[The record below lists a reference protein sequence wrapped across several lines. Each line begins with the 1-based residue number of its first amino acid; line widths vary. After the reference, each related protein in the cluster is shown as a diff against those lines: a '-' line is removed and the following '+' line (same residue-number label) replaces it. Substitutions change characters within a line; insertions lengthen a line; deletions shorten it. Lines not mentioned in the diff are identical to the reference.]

1 MMFECID
8 IKILSKSL
16 ASQLVKLQ
24 YIIVL
29 GPSIRHRIHGMA
41 TLIYSKFTAPNIN
54 KPST

>member
-29 GPSIRHRIHGMA
+29 GPCIRHRIHGMA